1 MLIIIVS
8 GGLTPLRYATHSA
21 RRRRKRRRRR
31 RRRNR
36 RRRRRKEGGGVAG
49 QSNNQK
55 TIEKPKKYQEKQ
67 ISGFRGW
74 RGGGAES
81 AAWEFLPLSERTSDA
96 ERKCCCWAK
105 DKSFSL
111 CILVHQVLRRGVGV
125 EVGWG
130 GVGGA
135 VTGSEVEV

>member
-36 RRRRRKEGGGVAG
+36 RRRRRRRRRGCRAEQQSENHRKTQKVSRKTDFWVSGV
-49 QSNNQK
+49 
-55 TIEKPKKYQEKQ
+55 E
-67 ISGFRGW
+67 
-74 RGGGAES
+74 GGGAES

-111 CILVHQVLRRGVGV
+111 CILVHQVLRRRWRRWWR
-125 EVGWG
+125 WG

-135 VTGSEVEV
+135 VTGSDVEV